1 MVHDKYRLCET
12 LKPKEYCI
20 VVEQYKEGLFEQKFH
35 EHVAAHRLSE
45 ESLQY
50 LLPALVMKFEEML
63 PMTIFRSH
71 LSDRGK
77 NPPRQTFMWHVNYP
91 EPGVLRK
98 YCGTDTC
105 AWADR
110 VVSADKFRK

>member
-1 MVHDKYRLCET
+1 MYDGYKLCET

-20 VVEQYKEGLFEQKFH
+20 IVEQYKGGLFEQKFH
-35 EHVAAHRLSE
+35 EHIGAHRLSE

-63 PMTIFRSH
+63 AMTIFRSH
-71 LSDRGK
+71 LNRCGK
-77 NPPRQTFMWHVNYP
+77 NPPRQDFTWRVNYP

-98 YCGTDTC
+98 YCGTNTL
-105 AWADR
+105 AWADLVIR
-110 VVSADKFRK
+110 ADQFRK

>member
-1 MVHDKYRLCET
+1 MHDKYKLCET
-12 LKPKEYCI
+12 LNLKEYCI
-20 VVEQYKEGLFEQKFH
+20 VVEQYKDGLFEQTFH
-35 EHVAAHRLSE
+35 EHVAVHRLSE

-71 LSDRGK
+71 LNDRGK
-77 NPPRQTFMWHVNYP
+77 NPPRQNFMWHVDRP
-91 EPGVLRK
+91 EPGLLRK
-98 YCGTDTC
+98 YCGTNTR

-110 VVSADKFRK
+110 VVSAGRFRK